1 MTSLYPTL
9 VSDRLVNT
17 VNFYEDFFGFVPV
30 IEKEGYVLLQKND
43 MFLAIFDAA
52 HKCVGR
58 LTETVQGLILSMPVQ
73 DVKAA
78 YENLY
83 MEGLE
88 MYKEYG
94 VDMHGK
100 NHFVVYDPNGV
111 LINVHEPL
119 DIPGQIAA

>member
-1 MTSLYPTL
+1 MC
-9 VSDRLVNT
+9 
-17 VNFYEDFFGFVPV
+17 
-30 IEKEGYVLLQKND
+30 
-43 MFLAIFDAA
+43 LAIFDAA
-52 HKCVGR
+52 HKCVDQ
-58 LTETVQGLILSMPVQ
+58 LKQTVRGLILSIPVH

-78 YENLY
+78 YDNLY
-83 MEGLE
+83 MEGLD